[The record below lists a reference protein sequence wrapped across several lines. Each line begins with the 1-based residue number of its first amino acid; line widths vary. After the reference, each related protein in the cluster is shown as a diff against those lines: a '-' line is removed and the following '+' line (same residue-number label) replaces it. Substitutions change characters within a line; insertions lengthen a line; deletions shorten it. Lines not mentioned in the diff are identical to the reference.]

1 MITSVLFVALL
12 VLLAVGLPVAFATG
26 VAGMIGLYML
36 GGERAVW
43 GILSTTPLSSAS
55 QYEFLSIPM
64 FILMAEII
72 IISRIG
78 DELFDTMAIWIG
90 RMRGGLSIATA
101 LAGAGFG
108 AISGSSTAGAATL
121 ASTSLPAMIKNG
133 YEPKLANGVVAISGT
148 LAMLIP
154 PSMAAILYGLVAG
167 QSIGA
172 LLIAGI
178 VPGLLVMLTIASTV
192 MFLVWRDPSRAP
204 LGQAYSWR
212 EKILSLR
219 VTGAMILLM
228 MLVTG
233 VIYLGVATP
242 TEAACLG
249 AFGAVAIAA
258 ARRRLTMRAFG
269 KALVRAARTSA
280 MIGLIIIGAHVFSYA
295 LTLTQTTQQLVTWV
309 GSLDFHPL
317 VIMAIILAIYVIL
330 GLFLDQIAILILTVP
345 ILLPVVLS
353 LGFDPIW
360 FGIIVIVTAEIGM
373 VTPPMG
379 MNVFVV
385 AKYTGRPT
393 HEVFAGVF
401 PHVVA
406 HILLI
411 ALLVLF
417 PGIVLWLP
425 ETMAVQ

>member
-90 RMRGGLSIATA
+90 RMRGGLAIATS

>member
-90 RMRGGLSIATA
+90 RMRGGLAIATA